1 MKRRRR
7 VLFSAAFLG
16 GTLLAGCGGGSGPS
30 APAVAAVTIKNFAFS
45 PTPLTVT
52 KGTRVTWTQ
61 QDATIHTV
69 TAVDG
74 SFDSGNL
81 AQNQSF
87 SRTFATAGTFMYRCN
102 IHQYM
107 TATVVVK

>member
-1 MKRRRR
+1 M
-7 VLFSAAFLG
+7 LG
-16 GTLLAGCGGGSGPS
+16 GIALSACGGETAPS
-30 APAVAAVTIKNFAFS
+30 APASAAVTIKNFAFGPS
-45 PTPLTVT
+45 SLTVSPGT
-52 KGTRVTWTQ
+52 KVTWTNT
-61 QDATIHTV
+61 DTSVHTV

-81 AQNQSF
+81 AQNQTF
-87 SRTFATAGTFMYRCN
+87 SHTFATAGTVMYRCN

>member
-1 MKRRRR
+1 MHVR
-7 VLFSAAFLG
+7 AAIILG
-16 GTLLAGCGGGSGPS
+16 AAVAGLSAGCGGSSAPSGP
-30 APAVAAVTIKNFAFS
+30 ATMAVAIRNFAFAPATITVS
-45 PTPLTVT
+45 P
-52 KGTRVTWTQ
+52 GTRVTWTQ
-61 QDATIHTV
+61 DDSTVHTV

-87 SRTFATAGTFMYRCN
+87 SHTFGTAGTFMYRCN

>member
-1 MKRRRR
+1 MHVR
-7 VLFSAAFLG
+7 AAIILG
-16 GTLLAGCGGGSGPS
+16 VAAAGLSAGCGGSSAPS
-30 APAVAAVTIKNFAFS
+30 APATVAVAIKNFAFAPATITVS
-45 PTPLTVT
+45 PGA
-52 KGTRVTWTQ
+52 KVTWTQ
-61 QDATIHTV
+61 DDSTVHTV

-87 SRTFATAGTFMYRCN
+87 SHTFSTAGTFMYRCN

-107 TATVVVK
+107 TGTVVVR